1 MSNRTDI
8 HADGAVVP
16 RVRMALIVP
25 STNVVAETDMWRTAP
40 PDVTFHTGRMFV
52 GNPNMSSNEAF
63 LAFLDQIRAALDTA
77 VRDVMT
83 CEPDYLVMGMSA
95 ETFWGGAEGNAEFTR
110 KLKSLS
116 GLQVA
121 TGADA
126 CLHALET
133 YGVSR
138 LAVLT
143 PYQPVGDE
151 QVRRYFTEI
160 GYEIVR
166 LKGLRCPNATAP
178 SKVSTAELRRA
189 LEELDGPDVEALVQ
203 VGTNLSM
210 VRLAD
215 KAERELR
222 KPVVAINAAILW
234 TALRDYGIQDQ
245 YPGFGALLREH

>member
-1 MSNRTDI
+1 MSNQNEHEI
-8 HADGAVVP
+8 DGAAA
-16 RVRMALIVP
+16 RRRMGLIVP
-25 STNVVAETDMWRTAP
+25 STNVVAETDMWRSAP
-40 PDVTFHTGRMFV
+40 PDVTFHTGRLFV
-52 GNPNMSSNEAF
+52 SNPDLSSNEAF
-63 LAFLDQIRAALDTA
+63 LAFLDQIRAALETA
-77 VRDVMT
+77 VRHVMT
-83 CEPDYLVMGMSA
+83 CKPDYLVMGMSS
-95 ETFWGGAEGNAEFTR
+95 ETFWGGAEGNEQFTR
-110 KLKSLS
+110 KLKELS
-116 GLQVA
+116 GLKVA

-126 CLHALET
+126 CLRALKT

-151 QVRRYFTEI
+151 QVRRYFGDI
-160 GYEIVR
+160 GCEIVR

-178 SKVSTAELRRA
+178 ASVSTQELRRC

-215 KAERELR
+215 EAERELG

-234 TALRDYGIQDQ
+234 TALRDCGIEDR
-245 YPGFGALLREH
+245 YPGVGTLLREH

>member
-1 MSNRTDI
+1 M
-8 HADGAVVP
+8 G
-16 RVRMALIVP
+16 LIVP
-25 STNVVAETDMWRTAP
+25 STNVVAETDMWRSAP
-40 PDVTFHTGRMFV
+40 PDVTFHSGRMFV

-63 LAFLDQIRAALDTA
+63 LAFLEQIRAALETA

-95 ETFWGGAEGNAEFTR
+95 ETFWGGAEGNEEFTR
-110 KLKSLS
+110 KLKALS
-116 GLQVA
+116 GLEVA

-126 CLHALET
+126 CLRALKT

-138 LAVLT
+138 VAVLT

-151 QVRRYFTEI
+151 QVRRYFSEI
-160 GYEIVR
+160 GCDVVR
-166 LKGLRCPNATAP
+166 VKGLRCPNATAP
-178 SKVSTAELRRA
+178 SKVSAEELRRA
-189 LEELDGPDVEALVQ
+189 LGELDGPDVDALVQ

-215 KAERELR
+215 EAERELG

-245 YPGFGALLREH
+245 YSGFGALLREH